1 MSNTVKIALTFLSHF
16 TKENQLDESG
26 VVNSELSVS
35 QVYQELAQSRWP
47 GAVLRDTLAT
57 TAMIPNSKSRNIVV
71 RRVTRTRRIVKT
83 IKVTSKR
90 VTFGS
95 VSVQEDGPKNE
106 VIEAV
111 EDKMLEASSTE
122 VLHHVLGSAEEIVNL
137 LEMKWYLFLSELKEG
152 NIHGIVTPAPKESF
166 VDCCSPSTMNEIVLE
181 TDKTKDLLLMAG
193 IPLKG
198 VLFTNFCESN
208 VVSSYRSAKPPTS
221 RQGYQARD

>member
-1 MSNTVKIALTFLSHF
+1 
-16 TKENQLDESG
+16 
-26 VVNSELSVS
+26 
-35 QVYQELAQSRWP
+35 
-47 GAVLRDTLAT
+47 
-57 TAMIPNSKSRNIVV
+57 MIPNSKSRNIVV

-152 NIHGIVTPAPKESF
+152 N
-166 VDCCSPSTMNEIVLE
+166 ST
-181 TDKTKDLLLMAG
+181 G
-193 IPLKG
+193 
-198 VLFTNFCESN
+198 
-208 VVSSYRSAKPPTS
+208 
-221 RQGYQARD
+221 